1 MVWHWPGSS
10 WPPSSSS
17 ELLHVVDGTQ
27 PGSVNMGVAQ
37 MDWEKI
43 IVATPSIAEV
53 KYAPRVEKPAGVG
66 CIMTDIDDMVV
77 GDNDDEMMELWWGDE
92 SRKGGEIRTYVM
104 GLEDTEM
111 MIGAKVAYD
120 IINSP
125 LEDVDT
131 DKWANAPA
139 GAKEFTILTSGGTG
153 AQTGINPQK

>member
-1 MVWHWPGSS
+1 
-10 WPPSSSS
+10 
-17 ELLHVVDGTQ
+17 
-27 PGSVNMGVAQ
+27 

-43 IVATPSIAEV
+43 IVATPDIEAV

-92 SRKGGEIRTYVM
+92 ARKGGEIRTYVTC
-104 GLEDTEM
+104 LDDTEM

-125 LEDVDT
+125 LKDAE
-131 DKWANAPA
+131 KWLLPLKALKN
-139 GAKEFTILTSGGTG
+139 LLY
-153 AQTGINPQK
+153 